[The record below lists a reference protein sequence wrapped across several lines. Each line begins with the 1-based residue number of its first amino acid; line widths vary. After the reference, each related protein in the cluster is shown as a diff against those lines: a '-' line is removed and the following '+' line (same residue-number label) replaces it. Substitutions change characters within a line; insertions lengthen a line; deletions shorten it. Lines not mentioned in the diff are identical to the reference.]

1 MMKVITQLN
10 THVIAKVGQWPSRLK
25 TAVPRVAGFV
35 ALGLGIL
42 SCSPQKD
49 PGANISMAV
58 SPSRPF
64 VVPGR
69 GLSCIDLANLKANP
83 TADLPGSVG
92 ANRILYSNFR
102 LQWRS
107 DEALTLTAMRVKVKI
122 PERQA
127 SGRTIKKEQEISFD
141 QDEIEALL
149 GLDDATIPI
158 NSSPGSEPRIV
169 EINSNSTSQRDAS
182 SVYAACGLHVG
193 GIEVG
198 ESTPDA
204 YFAEVLIEVA
214 GYATRSDGQQS
225 PVRQSLTAQAEGF

>member
-1 MMKVITQLN
+1 MSSSSIKISTDF
-10 THVIAKVGQWPSRLK
+10 
-25 TAVPRVAGFV
+25 AVASVRV
-35 ALGLGIL
+35 LGLLALVLTTL

-49 PGANISMAV
+49 PGANIALAV

-107 DEALTLTAMRVKVKI
+107 DEALTLTALRVKVKI
-122 PERQA
+122 PERQT

-149 GLDDATIPI
+149 GLDDATIPL
-158 NSSPGSEPRIV
+158 NTTVGSEPRVV

-198 ESTPDA
+198 ETTPDA